1 MKTAYLFPGQG
12 SQIVGMG
19 HDLYQKTDLGRKY
32 YDLANEILQTDIQ
45 TISFQGPAETLRQTQ
60 HTQPALFI
68 VSVILGELL
77 LEQNKEPH
85 CVAGHSLGEYSALTV
100 AGAFDF
106 ATGLDLVHTR
116 ARGMQAAGE
125 TNPGTMAAIIGLD
138 DDVVQTLTEEAE
150 GIVAAANFNTPGQV
164 VISGELQAVQ
174 EVLKQAQERGA
185 RRTIPLNVSGAFHS
199 PFMTPAREVLAEK
212 LQTIEIHDTSIPVY
226 INVSA
231 QATTSA
237 DVLREGLLNQL
248 EQPVRWHATITN
260 MINDG
265 VEAFVEV
272 GPGRVLQGLTRRI
285 NRGVHTRGIDS
296 LAAFKEYC
304 HV

>member
-1 MKTAYLFPGQG
+1 
-12 SQIVGMG
+12 MG
-19 HDLYQKTDLGRKY
+19 EDLYQQTDLGRKY
-32 YDLANEILQTDIQ
+32 YELAKEILQTDIQ
-45 TISFQGPAETLRQTQ
+45 AISFQGPEETLRQTQ

-68 VSVILGELL
+68 VSVILGQLL
-77 LEQNKEPH
+77 LEHNKAPQ

-106 ATGLDLVHTR
+106 ATGLDLVKTR
-116 ARGMQAAGE
+116 ARGMQAAGQ

-138 DDVVQTLTEEAE
+138 DDVVKTLAEETV
-150 GIVAAANFNTPGQV
+150 GIVTAANYNAPGQV
-164 VISGELQAVQ
+164 VISGEVQAVQ
-174 EVLKQAQERGA
+174 MAMQKAEEQGA
-185 RRTIPLNVSGAFHS
+185 RRTIQLNVSGAFHS
-199 PFMTPAREVLAEK
+199 PLMAPAREVLAEK
-212 LQTIEIHDTSIPVY
+212 LQTIEIHDTRIPVY
-226 INVSA
+226 MNVSA

-237 DVLREGLLNQL
+237 DTIREGLLNQL
-248 EQPVRWHATITN
+248 EQPVRWQTTITN

-285 NRGVHTRGIDS
+285 NRSVSARGIDS
-296 LAAFKEYC
+296 FTTLEEYC